1 MTNDCTYTQTSLES
15 NKQANGG
22 DGKGGDSCQHP
33 VVSRNRAW
41 TSVPSGAQQ
50 LSMAE
55 VVHKVKRNEVTKPE
69 LELGF
74 CHQSHVEWK
83 LFSSRMNN
91 SHKKVFV
98 I

>member
-1 MTNDCTYTQTSLES
+1 MTVTS
-15 NKQANGG
+15 G
-22 DGKGGDSCQHP
+22 DQL
-33 VVSRNRAW
+33 
-41 TSVPSGAQQ
+41 

-74 CHQSHVEWK
+74 CHPEPRGMEIIFLSAQVSN
-83 LFSSRMNN
+83 MNN
-91 SHKKVFV
+91 SPKKVFV